1 MKTTE
6 EAITNVEQHDPS
18 RSLRYAKGI
27 HARLITIHAMVIA
40 INGCMDL
47 VSGGLMFA
55 LYEESKVMK
64 LDRVREHFRVVLL
77 GIFGSL
83 RRRDAFKTYWGI
95 TELSKSTKMTTVM
108 AEQIVLL
115 PSRKVTTYL

>member
-1 MKTTE
+1 
-6 EAITNVEQHDPS
+6 
-18 RSLRYAKGI
+18 
-27 HARLITIHAMVIA
+27 MVIA